1 MKSDRA
7 VFQDGCLGQPQ
18 VEFGSPSANR
28 RSPPPRSTG
37 TTAKRRSSIR
47 LARSSAWMMLALLIT
62 RTSRP
67 GASRKASNSESWSRA
82 ISRRTTYA
90 SLNGWSM
97 GMGRT

>member
-47 LARSSAWMMLALLIT
+47 LALLIT